1 MKVEVLVMT
10 ESDLKEILSQGENS
24 SVEFK
29 SARVRPYSLAK
40 EMVALLNSFGGI
52 ILIGVDDDGQV
63 EGIDDEFDYEEWIM
77 NIARNNAIP
86 EINLKVEEREIDD
99 QKVIL
104 IDVPKGRNKPYQ
116 TNKNEFLVRVGS
128 TNRNASQQELLRLF
142 QKSGF
147 FHFDSTGVDGTSL
160 KDINLTKVDEYF
172 SRYDIDFINES
183 EEDKVRLL
191 QNTDILTEDNKT
203 TVSGLLI
210 FGINPQRYLL
220 NASISFARFKG
231 KEMGSQLIDKKV
243 IDGNLDIQIDTTFS
257 LIKNNII
264 NPSDIVGTKRVDKNE
279 TYPDKVFRELIVNA
293 CVHRDYS
300 IFGSRIRILFF
311 DDRIEFINPGRLP
324 NTVTID
330 KLKAGVSYA
339 VNPVIVKF
347 MENMRYIDKLGRGL
361 PMVYQEAKKREKE
374 VVFEE
379 IGEEFKVT
387 LYL

>member
-1 MKVEVLVMT
+1 MIKR
-10 ESDLKEILSQGENS
+10 DLKEVLNKGVSFS
-24 SVEFK
+24 SF
-29 SARVRPYSLAK
+29 
-40 EMVALLNSFGGI
+40 
-52 ILIGVDDDGQV
+52 
-63 EGIDDEFDYEEWIM
+63 
-77 NIARNNAIP
+77 
-86 EINLKVEEREIDD
+86 
-99 QKVIL
+99 
-104 IDVPKGRNKPYQ
+104 
-116 TNKNEFLVRVGS
+116 
-128 TNRNASQQELLRLF
+128 
-142 QKSGF
+142 F
-147 FHFDSTGVDGTSL
+147 FHFDLTGVDGTSL

-191 QNTDILTEDNKT
+191 QNTDILTGENKA
-203 TVSGLLI
+203 TVGGLLI

-231 KEMGSQLIDKKV
+231 KEMGSELIDKKV
-243 IDGNLDIQIDTTFS
+243 IDGTLDIQIDTAFS

-264 NPSDIVGTKRVDKNE
+264 NPSDIVETKRVDKNE

-324 NTVTID
+324 NTVTIE

-347 MENMRYIDKLGRGL
+347 MENLRYIDKLGRGL
-361 PMVYQEAKKREKE
+361 PMVYQEVKKRDKK
-374 VVFEE
+374 VLFEE